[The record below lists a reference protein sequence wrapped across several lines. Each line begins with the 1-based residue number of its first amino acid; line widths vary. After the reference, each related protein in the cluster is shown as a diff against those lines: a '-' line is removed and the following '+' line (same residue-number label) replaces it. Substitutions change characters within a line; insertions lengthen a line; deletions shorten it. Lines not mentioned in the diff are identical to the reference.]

1 MLFRSQNCIAYDI
14 EPKCDGVVQAD
25 FLSLEIPYTQ
35 GALVIGNPPFG
46 SRGNLMQKFC
56 KHSFTFAD
64 YVAFVLPVNQ
74 LNNTTSIYEFD
85 LIHSEDIGVKE
96 YSGRKVHCCFNIYK
110 RPENGLNSKPDY
122 KTDVIEVIEVIEVR
136 EVIKTKTLSVT
147 KSLAIFQ
154 YDIAICA
161 WGAAIGK
168 ECKVGQY
175 AKTFY
180 IKIKDIDHFEY
191 YKSLIL
197 NAGWCNIYKMT
208 GTPNLL
214 QWQLYK
220 YVKENQPRGD

>member
-1 MLFRSQNCIAYDI
+1 M
-14 EPKCDGVVQAD
+14 
-25 FLSLEIPYTQ
+25 
-35 GALVIGNPPFG
+35 
-46 SRGNLMQKFC
+46 
-56 KHSFTFAD
+56 
-64 YVAFVLPVNQ
+64 
-74 LNNTTSIYEFD
+74 
-85 LIHSEDIGVKE
+85 
-96 YSGRKVHCCFNIYK
+96 
-110 RPENGLNSKPDY
+110 
-122 KTDVIEVIEVIEVR
+122 R
-136 EVIKTKTLSVT
+136 EVIKNQNPKRY
-147 KSLAIFQ
+147 KEFGDFQ
-154 YDIAICA
+154 YDVAICA

-197 NAGWCNIYKMT
+197 NADWCKMYKMT